1 MRSFG
6 IKVNRYSNLVPHSL
20 LHCVRG
26 ALDGTGIV
34 KAHKQSPLVGYP
46 NLEPT
51 FLRRS
56 KAAPMDGP
64 RAAPRFPL
72 GQVVV
77 KDAIL
82 VAVAAPAEF
91 VEIDEIARLTCFLMS
106 DAARSINGAELKI
119 EGGWCAQ

>member
-34 KAHKQSPLVGYP
+34 KAHKQSPLVGYS

-77 KDAIL
+77 NWLVIVFQIL
-82 VAVAAPAEF
+82 AGLALGQQHMPFCPAELPRDLQMALY
-91 VEIDEIARLTCFLMS
+91 VVVRVSLQPEPP
-106 DAARSINGAELKI
+106 
-119 EGGWCAQ
+119 